1 VLTVPKYLRG
11 SQKIKRIV
19 LEDGIARQGRGFA
32 EIYTSKGGM
41 MELFDLT
48 DKVAIVTGASRGL
61 GKSIAIGLAQAGS
74 HLVLSSR
81 NQSAC
86 TAVAK
91 EVEALGQKAL
101 AVACDMGS
109 WSDIDTLVEM
119 TYERFGRCD
128 VLVNNAGVAH
138 AAMPLSQMTE
148 SFFDK
153 IQAINLKGPMHLA
166 GLLAPRMGEAGGG
179 AIINIVSTAAIEPVG
194 YMAAYSASKAALRA
208 LTRVMAEEWAP
219 LGVRVNAI
227 APGTF
232 LTDMVEELEE
242 KIPGFL
248 EQAAGKT
255 LLKRIADP
263 KEIFGPV
270 LFLASEASSYMTGQT
285 LAVCGGVIKS

>member
-1 VLTVPKYLRG
+1 MN
-11 SQKIKRIV
+11 
-19 LEDGIARQGRGFA
+19 GF
-32 EIYTSKGGM
+32 
-41 MELFDLT
+41 FDLT
-48 DKVAIVTGASRGL
+48 DKVAMVTGASRGL
-61 GKSIAIGLAQAGS
+61 GKVIALGLAQAGADV
-74 HLVLSSR
+74 VLSSR

-86 TAVAK
+86 AAVAK
-91 EVEALGQKAL
+91 EVETLGHNAL

-138 AAMPLSQMTE
+138 DAMPLSGMSE
-148 SFFDK
+148 SFFDE
-153 IQAINLKGPMHLA
+153 IQSINLKGPMHLA

-227 APGTF
+227 APGSF
-232 LTDMVEELEE
+232 LTDMMTDLEE
-242 KIPGFL
+242 KMPGFL
-248 EQAAGKT
+248 EQAAGNT

-263 KEIFGPV
+263 KEILGPV
-270 LFLASEASSYMTGQT
+270 LFLASEASSYVTGQT